1 MSTNDADTL
10 FRLTQAEIREKVERY
25 YRDEPGTT
33 WGELINHN
41 TRDIIFVSPR
51 GWVTML
57 HITQEQDGTF
67 SVYSTDKGLHDITK
81 FRRERPLEAEAID
94 LYCSLPFRMTDEGFS
109 MICTHDLLKHLAP
122 LFVLFVQKI
131 HAAQKLR
138 NLEGINN

>member
-1 MSTNDADTL
+1 MNNDAETL
-10 FRLTQAEIREKVERY
+10 FRLTQEEIRGKIARY

-41 TRDIIFVSPR
+41 TRDIIFASPR
-51 GWVTML
+51 GWATSI
-57 HITQEQDGTF
+57 HITQQQDDTF
-67 SVYSTDKGLHDITK
+67 NVYSNDKGLHDITK

-94 LYCSLPFRMTDEGFS
+94 LYCCLPFRMKEEGFS
-109 MICTHDLLKHLAP
+109 MICTHDMLKHLAP

-138 NLEGINN
+138 YLEGINC